1 MEEVCAHIRAPF
13 HFAEQLEHERVN
25 DGSAHFLPLP
35 MRKLLSP
42 LKDAVKPIRGHPL
55 FERARSVVARPV
67 RYPPLSPTLRA
78 HMEEYY
84 ARDVECLSTLIGR
97 DLRHWHASARKAA
110 RSEEHNYEL
119 QSLIRIS
126 YAVFCWK
133 QKKTTQS

>member
-13 HFAEQLEHERVN
+13 HVSEQLEHERVN

-35 MRKLLSP
+35 MRKLLRP

-84 ARDVECLSTLIGR
+84 ARDVECLS
-97 DLRHWHASARKAA
+97 
-110 RSEEHNYEL
+110 RSEEHTSEL
-119 QSLIRIS
+119 QALMRIS
-126 YAVFCWK
+126 YAVFCFD
-133 QKKTTQS
+133 KKNA